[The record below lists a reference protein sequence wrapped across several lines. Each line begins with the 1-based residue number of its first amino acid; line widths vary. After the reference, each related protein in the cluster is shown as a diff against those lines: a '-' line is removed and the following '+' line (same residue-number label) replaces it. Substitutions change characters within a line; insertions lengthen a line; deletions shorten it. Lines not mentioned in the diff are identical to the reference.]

1 MEAGHS
7 TSLDERGCGRLPI
20 WLALGFC
27 LLFQACTTVRVRE
40 LPLKVT
46 AGGIESSR
54 LLKSQVSQSDDELGT
69 FADRSQELLR
79 RAKMLELAG
88 KSREAAGFYLST
100 ALDSRMLLQSPKIE
114 DPARDTLLEIHNHSL
129 SRFAELWV
137 ADPARASGEP
147 FRFSMEEEEFE
158 VAVAKTSDYPA
169 LYFDRAVAAESLKGK
184 GVEERR
190 REGYGAAMVGIRE
203 QTEDRADELA
213 FFSAKG
219 LHVPISLVIE
229 EPRITGKTT
238 VVPIS
243 IKNPLLTES
252 VVLGGERVPLAAD
265 YSGFMEMLLAG
276 RNDLFWGLKGFFE
289 ADKRIENSGIY
300 LLEPFDPDRIPV
312 VLTHGLVS
320 VPIIWRDLIP
330 ELMSEPEIAERYQF
344 LVFTYPSSY
353 ILPESA
359 LLFREELAAL
369 REKYD
374 PAGRTPLSTN
384 MVAMGHSMGGM
395 LTHLLIAEMGGLLWQ
410 EVSDVPLEQTNLS
423 PEDKATALDLA
434 FFDPDPAVRRAVYMS
449 TPHGGASAADLN
461 LANALSRLASLPGDV
476 VQFTA
481 DLASLSGL
489 QESSINYGKKM
500 TSVQSLS
507 PESPIVRA
515 MSKAP
520 YKNGVVYHSIIGDR
534 GKGDTPDSSDGIVEY
549 WSSHQPGAASEIIV
563 PTGHSSYTHPNAVAE
578 IKRILREHVGLR

>member
-1 MEAGHS
+1 
-7 TSLDERGCGRLPI
+7 
-20 WLALGFC
+20 
-27 LLFQACTTVRVRE
+27 
-40 LPLKVT
+40 
-46 AGGIESSR
+46 
-54 LLKSQVSQSDDELGT
+54 
-69 FADRSQELLR
+69 
-79 RAKMLELAG
+79 
-88 KSREAAGFYLST
+88 
-100 ALDSRMLLQSPKIE
+100 
-114 DPARDTLLEIHNHSL
+114 
-129 SRFAELWV
+129 
-137 ADPARASGEP
+137 
-147 FRFSMEEEEFE
+147 
-158 VAVAKTSDYPA
+158 
-169 LYFDRAVAAESLKGK
+169 
-184 GVEERR
+184 
-190 REGYGAAMVGIRE
+190 
-203 QTEDRADELA
+203 
-213 FFSAKG
+213 
-219 LHVPISLVIE
+219 
-229 EPRITGKTT
+229 
-238 VVPIS
+238 
-243 IKNPLLTES
+243 
-252 VVLGGERVPLAAD
+252 
-265 YSGFMEMLLAG
+265 
-276 RNDLFWGLKGFFE
+276 
-289 ADKRIENSGIY
+289 
-300 LLEPFDPDRIPV
+300 V

-359 LLFREELAAL
+359 LLFRQELGAL

-410 EVSDVPLEQTNLS
+410 EVGDLPLEQTNLS

-461 LANALSRLASLPGDV
+461 LANALSRLASLPSDV

-520 YKNGVVYHSIIGDR
+520 YKSGVVYHSIIGDR